1 MGIPDGQGARHI
13 TGNGGEKSK
22 KKKKRKKNPEIRK
35 RRAKRKEKSS
45 KEGYE
50 GATKERK
57 REKRKRERKKRREF
71 GNPNRVLLRLRFA
84 NNQDGVLY
92 LETVSRPYDSQYALL
107 RTPYIEQVLVQLQQ
121 LLLVLAFKQGCQL
134 LLVIP
139 YSGIILFLP
148 ECLRYMLSHL
158 DMLLHP
164 MGIWHSLSKEYFIV

>member
-57 REKRKRERKKRREF
+57 ERERERERDRGEEEKRIWQ
-71 GNPNRVLLRLRFA
+71 PNRVLLRLRFA
-84 NNQDGVLY
+84 NNRDSVLY
-92 LETVSRPYDSQYALL
+92 LETVARRYDSRQRTIQTLFCTVLL
-107 RTPYIEQVLVQLQQ
+107 RRRPRFHSSKDASYNY
-121 LLLVLAFKQGCQL
+121 CW
-134 LLVIP
+134 
-139 YSGIILFLP
+139 
-148 ECLRYMLSHL
+148 LSL
-158 DMLLHP
+158 T
-164 MGIWHSLSKEYFIV
+164 VV